1 MSYIL
6 LPNKDLKDLDDS
18 IQKGK
23 QFLAQTYKSL
33 LQLKDNIYDYDGGVT
48 ILMALMKSK
57 YNVDIGLKF
66 KDCHN
71 LSLCAKEAYKS
82 TTSYKFNIT
91 DEDIFGTS
99 FLKKLYLEGNNVNN
113 ELLNELTTYLDTY
126 QRFQMEGLVSFFNI
140 QNQTYYRFINVGL
153 AIAYMEQNNLTNMQG
168 YKLLKEKVVNGLLGV
183 FHNEKQL
190 EGQYLDP
197 MKAMSLWIL
206 FMLEKVDNKKEIDS
220 YIRCV
225 IKEQASNGQWINSDV
240 FDGNNLV
247 NDLILTSISIMNL
260 VAYKQMRYNNNNNN
274 NNQINDMKDNRE
286 IYYGE
291 DGKSFYVD
299 QKEPL
304 YIDSNIKK
312 QEYGLTAIESNELF
326 KNIGTEKDNVMSVGC
341 FWHCRKDLY
350 SYFTLILF
358 LVISFNALKKSIKR

>member
-1 MSYIL
+1 MSYIS
-6 LPNKDLKDLDDS
+6 LPDKDLKDLDNS
-18 IQKGK
+18 IEKGK
-23 QFLAQTYKSL
+23 QFLIQTYKSF

-48 ILMALMKSK
+48 ILMALLKSK
-57 YNVDIGLKF
+57 YGVDIGLKF

-82 TTSYKFNIT
+82 TASFKFNLT

-99 FLKKLYLEGNNVNN
+99 FLRKLYLEGNNNVNTG
-113 ELLNELTTYLDTY
+113 LLNELTTYLDTY

-140 QNQTYYRFINVGL
+140 QNQTYYRFVNVGL
-153 AIAYMEQNNLTNMQG
+153 AIAYIEQNKLNNIQG
-168 YKLLKEKVVNGLLGV
+168 YKVLKQRVVNGLFGV
-183 FHNEKQL
+183 FHNERQL

-206 FMLEKVDNKKEIDS
+206 FMLNQVNNKRDIEI
-220 YIRCV
+220 YIKCV

-247 NDLILTSISIMNL
+247 NDLILTSISLMNL
-260 VAYKQMRYNNNNNN
+260 VAYKQMKYNNNNNN
-274 NNQINDMKDNRE
+274 LIEIVNNNNE

-299 QKEPL
+299 RKEPL
-304 YIDSNIKK
+304 YMDSNIKR
-312 QEYGLTAIESNELF
+312 QEYGLTAIESSELF
-326 KNIGTEKDNVMSVGC
+326 ENVGSEKDKVMTPDC
-341 FWHCRKDLY
+341 FWHCRKDIY
-350 SYFTLILF
+350 SYFILILF
-358 LVISFNALKKSIKR
+358 LIISFNAFKKSIKK

>member
-1 MSYIL
+1 MSYIS

-23 QFLAQTYKSL
+23 QFLTHTYKSL

-57 YNVDIGLKF
+57 YDIDIGLKF
-66 KDCHN
+66 KNCHN

-82 TTSYKFNIT
+82 STTFKFNMT

-99 FLKKLYLEGNNVNN
+99 FLKKLYLEGNNVNV
-113 ELLNELTTYLDTY
+113 ELLKELTTYLDTY
-126 QRFQMEGLVSFFNI
+126 QRFKMEGLVSFFNI

-153 AIAYMEQNNLTNMQG
+153 AIAYIEQNKLNNIKG
-168 YKLLKEKVVNGLLGV
+168 YNILKKRVVNGLLGV
-183 FHNEKQL
+183 FHNERQL

-197 MKAMSLWIL
+197 MRAMSLWIL
-206 FMLEKVDNKKEIDS
+206 FMLNNVDNKKNIEN

-260 VAYKQMRYNNNNNN
+260 VAYKQMKYNQGNNKQLEIRNK
-274 NNQINDMKDNRE
+274 QHK

-291 DGKSFYVD
+291 DNKSFYIEP
-299 QKEPL
+299 KEPL
-304 YIDSNIKK
+304 YIDSNIKRA
-312 QEYGLTAIESNELF
+312 EYGLTAIKSSELF
-326 KNIGTEKDNVMSVGC
+326 ENIGSEDNKIITPVC
-341 FWHCRKDLY
+341 FLNCRKDLY
-350 SYFTLILF
+350 SYFILILF
-358 LVISFNALKKSIKR
+358 LIISFNTFKNSIKI